1 MSITVSL
8 PKTYTSKGNQ
18 SYDSNRFQCTRLAHW
33 DPRAVGIFAT
43 DVPTSHGNRDYR
55 WL

>member
-1 MSITVSL
+1 MSL
-8 PKTYTSKGNQ
+8 QKTYTSRGNQ
-18 SYDSNRFQCTRLAHW
+18 SYDSNRFQCTRPAHW